1 MFEEPSA
8 DYADYADFFRNSLIA
23 YLSQRNLRNRR
34 NLRILL
40 LWKIRPT
47 LTFSNLDVF
56 IDRYV
61 GELIDLA
68 TGPFDLNTIDL

>member
-8 DYADYADFFRNSLIA
+8 ITPITQIFFRNSLIA

-47 LTFSNLDVF
+47 LTFSNFDVF

-68 TGPFDLNTIDL
+68 TGPFDLNAVDL